1 MRSCS
6 KRYAFAGTI
15 EQLVQHFQERDMKY
29 LVIAVIDDVAMCPS
43 VLEAWEKAGV
53 TGVTILESTGLGRMR
68 RGEYFRDDLPIMPSL
83 RNLMQTREEHHRTL
97 FSVVHSE
104 ALVDRVYKATEKVLG
119 DLDQPNKGII
129 FAVPISHAYG
139 ILNRREDEDKSE
151 A

>member
-1 MRSCS
+1 
-6 KRYAFAGTI
+6 
-15 EQLVQHFQERDMKY
+15 MKY

-43 VLEAWEKAGV
+43 VLEAWEQAGA

-97 FSVVHSE
+97 FSVVRSE
-104 ALVDRVYKATEKVLG
+104 AMVERISDATERILG

-129 FAVPISHAYG
+129 FAVPVSHAFG
-139 ILNRREDEDKSE
+139 ILNRREDED
-151 A
+151 